1 MEYKIGEIVTLPFCD
16 TKVRIEESPRY
27 SDPLNLLISRCKGC
41 YYENQEDVCEDCQD
55 YGALGECFGICRK
68 DHKDIIYKPLITE

>member
-1 MEYKIGEIVTLPFCD
+1 MENKIGEIVTLPFCD
-16 TKVRIEESPRY
+16 TKVKVEESFNRY
-27 SDPLNLLISRCKGC
+27 NKCKGC
-41 YYENQEDVCEDCQD
+41 YYENHINICEDYQN